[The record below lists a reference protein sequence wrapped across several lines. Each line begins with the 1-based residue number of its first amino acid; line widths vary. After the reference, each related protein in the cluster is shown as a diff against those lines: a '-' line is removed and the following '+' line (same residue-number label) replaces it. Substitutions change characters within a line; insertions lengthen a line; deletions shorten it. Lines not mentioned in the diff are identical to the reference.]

1 MANELEDPFAEIRR
15 RIEKLLGYPR
25 GAFDPG
31 SNFLRDMERINRA
44 LGGTFMRFQDLIDP
58 RTLLDRIKALH
69 PDEASFPG
77 RQAIEDIFNLPRQMW
92 ELRPPPPDGFFRR
105 Y

>member
-15 RIEKLLGYPR
+15 RLEKLLG
-25 GAFDPG
+25 AD
-31 SNFLRDMERINRA
+31 SNILRDMERINRA
-44 LGGTFMRFQDLIDP
+44 LGEPFIRYQELIDP
-58 RTLLDRIKALH
+58 QTLLDRIEAFH

-77 RQAIEDIFNLPRQMW
+77 RQAIEAIFNLPRKMW